1 MAFFGKGKVGLQTS
15 AVTEYPESVAQPSS
29 SQSDFEKTFKP
40 FVLKKEANLAPVN
53 WFLEQKGRRKSSLTS
68 MASDRDVIVVD
79 DDTGTICEADG
90 DTSSVKGKGQSSFLS
105 GASAQDV
112 IVIDGEGQVKGE
124 DTEMQ
129 CEADSDISSMSAK
142 GLRTAVSLL
151 RSDLNSSYADR
162 LKSALLSL
170 RSSFGGSHFRHRSTV
185 SPRLK
190 TYYPITVRD
199 LMSQL
204 TEAEVAGDISCVRSY
219 SNELNSLT
227 VFPRKV
233 LIFREDF
240 RPGYFGTWTRNSATI
255 GPRCPFA
262 KDLAVFDYGYD
273 SAEEWEEEGEADDV
287 VDDGEEEDG
296 EIEDPDSDLDSWLVD
311 DDDDDVQPPS
321 HESSPPL
328 SLPEFYVSPPPKRKS
343 NGEERKLGKKR
354 KVVVPLLPFAK
365 GPCWET
371 PVTWCENDLFKPYQI
386 RLFNGQL

>member
-1 MAFFGKGKVGLQTS
+1 
-15 AVTEYPESVAQPSS
+15 
-29 SQSDFEKTFKP
+29 
-40 FVLKKEANLAPVN
+40 
-53 WFLEQKGRRKSSLTS
+53 
-68 MASDRDVIVVD
+68 
-79 DDTGTICEADG
+79 
-90 DTSSVKGKGQSSFLS
+90 
-105 GASAQDV
+105 
-112 IVIDGEGQVKGE
+112 
-124 DTEMQ
+124 
-129 CEADSDISSMSAK
+129 
-142 GLRTAVSLL
+142 
-151 RSDLNSSYADR
+151 
-162 LKSALLSL
+162 
-170 RSSFGGSHFRHRSTV
+170 
-185 SPRLK
+185 
-190 TYYPITVRD
+190 
-199 LMSQL
+199 MSQL
-204 TEAEVAGDISCVRSY
+204 TEAEVVGDISCVRSH

-296 EIEDPDSDLDSWLVD
+296 EIDDPDSDLDSWLV

-328 SLPEFYVSPPPKRKS
+328 SLPEFHVSPPPKRKS
-343 NGEERKLGKKR
+343 DGEERKLGKKR

-371 PVTWCENDLFKPYQI
+371 PVTWCENDLFRPYQI